1 MTPEEII
8 TAQIEV
14 ARLTHELD
22 ITNAD
27 HIALWLEA
35 NMDDSPLAWLA
46 CRIIEAHEASI
57 AAREAAARAEG
68 RREGIEDAAKVFC
81 PSNCA
86 WDSEMQSYAEFFA
99 EQVRALE
106 EKQP

>member
-8 TAQIEV
+8 AAHNEV

-27 HIALWLEA
+27 HIVLWLEA
-35 NMDDSPLAWLA
+35 NMDDSPIAWLA
-46 CRIIEAHEASI
+46 CRIVEAHEATLT
-57 AAREAAARAEG
+57 AREAVAEARG
-68 RREGIEDAAKVFC
+68 RREGIEESAKVIC
-81 PSNCA
+81 PDYCE
-86 WDSEMQSYAEFFA
+86 WDSEMQSYAEGFA
-99 EQVRALE
+99 EMIRTLA